1 MNNYLKTKYL
11 GKEIFEFKEIDST
24 QKEIWRKIENGSAS
38 NGCLV
43 IAEKQTSGIGTH
55 GRKWYTDS
63 KNITFSFSI
72 FPNCNISKLEK
83 LTYRI
88 AEILK
93 EVFKDLYNICLDIKL
108 PNDLMING
116 KKVGG
121 ILTETKL
128 QGEIVKVLV
137 IGIGINTEITDFPEE
152 LEDKATSI
160 KKEFNIE
167 VANFWLIF
175 RFLEQ
180 FESNFRSV
188 FLGGRYENRIFISRT
203 RSSKPW
209 NGKRFI

>member
-1 MNNYLKTKYL
+1 MSNKLNTKYL
-11 GKEIFEFKEIDST
+11 GKEVLEFKEIDST
-24 QKEIWRKIENGSAS
+24 QKELWRRIEIGNAS
-38 NGCLV
+38 NGCVV
-43 IAEKQTSGIGTH
+43 IAERQTDGIGTH

-63 KNITFSFSI
+63 GNITFSFSI
-72 FPNCNISKLEK
+72 FPNCNIRKLEN
-83 LTYRI
+83 LTYKI

-93 EVFKDLYNICLDIKL
+93 EVFKDLYDISLDIKL

-128 QGEIVKVLV
+128 QGENVKVLV
-137 IGIGINTEITDFPEE
+137 IGVGINTDVTSFPEE
-152 LEDKATSI
+152 LEEKATSI

-180 FESNFRSV
+180 FELNFRSV
-188 FLGGRYENRIFISRT
+188 F
-203 RSSKPW
+203 
-209 NGKRFI
+209 

>member
-1 MNNYLKTKYL
+1 MNNYLKTKCL
-11 GKEIFEFKEIDST
+11 GKEILEFKEIDST
-24 QKEIWRKIENGSAS
+24 QKEIWRRIENGNVS

-43 IAEKQTSGIGTH
+43 IAEKQTSGMGTH

-63 KNITFSFSI
+63 GNITFSFSI
-72 FPNCNISKLEK
+72 FPNCNIRELEN
-83 LTYRI
+83 LTYKI
-88 AEILK
+88 AVILK
-93 EVFKDLYNICLDIKL
+93 DVFKDLYNISLDIKL

-128 QGEIVKVLV
+128 QGENVKVLV
-137 IGIGINTEITDFPEE
+137 IGVGINTTVTRFPEE

-188 FLGGRYENRIFISRT
+188 FLNFNILFY
-203 RSSKPW
+203 
-209 NGKRFI
+209 